1 MRSFRA
7 PLILASALAAA
18 ALTGCGQDGAPEGLG
33 ATASPGATYSISP
46 DTPMNDLE
54 SVAPSDG
61 GDGTGGNT
69 GGGTDGNGGTE
80 HTGPWIEYFR
90 VAQKP
95 TCRSGT
101 NLNLVEGTPITLE
114 WKVTGADA
122 ASISIDGPGVYGT
135 YEPEKSD
142 TFPFSCGGEA
152 NTMQKHTFLLKT
164 VGGGEVQTKEI
175 TVTARINEITV
186 VGGPSAAAAP

>member
-1 MRSFRA
+1 M
-7 PLILASALAAA
+7 
-18 ALTGCGQDGAPEGLG
+18 
-33 ATASPGATYSISP
+33 
-46 DTPMNDLE
+46 
-54 SVAPSDG
+54 
-61 GDGTGGNT
+61 
-69 GGGTDGNGGTE
+69 
-80 HTGPWIEYFR
+80 
-90 VAQKP
+90 AQKP

-101 NLNLVEGTPITLE
+101 NLNLIEGTPVTLE

-142 TFPFSCGGEA
+142 TFPFSCGSEP
-152 NTMQKHTFLLKT
+152 NTMQKHTFLLQT

-175 TVTARINEITV
+175 TVTARINEITI